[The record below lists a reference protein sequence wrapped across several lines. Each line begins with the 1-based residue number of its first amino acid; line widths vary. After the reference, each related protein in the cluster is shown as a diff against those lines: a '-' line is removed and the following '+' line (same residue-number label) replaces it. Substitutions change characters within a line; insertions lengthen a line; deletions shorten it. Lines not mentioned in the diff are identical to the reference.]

1 VQRAIAL
8 LLAAAAFTL
17 GLISSGGA
25 GTDQVPRVTI
35 ARPTLPPITLPLPKP
50 TPPPP
55 GFPVSAGPI
64 LFVST
69 RDGAPELYKMQP
81 SGEVQTRLTTA
92 IGRVADPT
100 LSETR
105 LVYAAQT
112 GAGWELYSTSASGSL
127 GLTQLTRDGR
137 QARSPRF
144 LSDNVLVFVS
154 NRSGN
159 DDIWRLD
166 LTTKQLTNLTGS
178 SHGADIDPAPS
189 PDGKRLAYA
198 SSHNGR
204 FDVFV
209 LTLSTGEVIQ
219 LTQAGE
225 SNFNPSWSPDGE
237 RIAFDRLKGGNYDI
251 WLVNADGTGAR
262 PLVATPADESDP
274 SYAPAPIAGK
284 ARLAFVTNTNGNYE
298 IWGVNEDG
306 SAAYDLTQSFGG
318 DDLAPFWSAEPRIAM
333 LVTQP
338 PQTLPGG
345 GGPFR
350 PEQCTITAKPG
361 QHRIV
366 GTSHRDVICGSNG
379 ADTIEGRGGNDV
391 IIPGRGKDTVIAGT
405 GDDLVQAR
413 GGGIDSVAGGPG
425 FDIGYTDR
433 VDHRQGIDHPP

>member
-1 VQRAIAL
+1 VQRAIVL

-25 GTDQVPRVTI
+25 GTGQSPRLTI
-35 ARPTLPPITLPLPKP
+35 GRPSLPPIVLPLPE
-50 TPPPP
+50 PPPAPP

-69 RDGAPELYKMQP
+69 RDGAPEIYKMQP
-81 SGEVQTRLTTA
+81 SGEAQTRLTTA
-92 IGRVADPT
+92 IGRVTDPA
-100 LSETR
+100 LSDTR
-105 LVYAAQT
+105 LVYAAQA
-112 GAGWELYSTSASGSL
+112 GSGWELYSTSPIASAA
-127 GLTQLTRDGR
+127 LTQLTNDGR
-137 QARSPRF
+137 RAREPRF
-144 LSDNVLVFVS
+144 LTGNLLVFVS

-166 LTTKQLTNLTGS
+166 LTTKELVNLTGS
-178 SHGADIDPAPS
+178 SQGADVDPAPS

-198 SSHNGR
+198 SAHDGR
-204 FDVFV
+204 FDIFV
-209 LTLSTGEVIQ
+209 LTLATGDVLQ
-219 LTQAGE
+219 LTKAGE
-225 SNFNPSWSPDGE
+225 SNFNPSWSPDGQ

-262 PLVATPADESDP
+262 PLVATPADESHP

-298 IWGVNEDG
+298 IWAVNDDG
-306 SAAYDLTQSFGG
+306 TAAYDLTQSFGG
-318 DDLAPFWSAEPRIAM
+318 DDLTPFWSADPKIAM
-333 LVTQP
+333 LLTQP

-345 GGPFR
+345 GGPIR
-350 PEQCTITAKPG
+350 PEECTIRPKPG

-366 GTSHRDVICGSNG
+366 GTPRRDVICGTNG

-391 IIPGRGKDTVIAGT
+391 IIPGRGKDTIVAGP

-433 VDHRQGIDHPP
+433 ADHAQGIDYPP